1 MKRYLIILVL
11 GVASLISCTN
21 RTATVDFPTWEE
33 YSAIDFTNPPAEFQ
47 AAIDLWSD
55 ASNHALCVNEA
66 NELSYDIEVL
76 REFGIPE
83 EFAQKAI
90 EDKHREWIETITPML
105 ENLEAMGFPKTAED
119 LLLSAKKATG
129 IIPYDEDDDFR
140 VISFQ

>member
-33 YSAIDFTNPPAEFQ
+33 YSAIDFTNPPTEFQ
-47 AAIDLWSD
+47 AAIDLWGE
-55 ASNHALCVNEA
+55 ASNHALCLNED

-90 EDKHREWIETITPML
+90 ADKHKDWVETMIPML
-105 ENLEAMGFPKTAED
+105 ENLEAMGFPKTPED
-119 LLLSAKKATG
+119 LLLNAKKAAG
-129 IIPYDEDDDFR
+129 LIPYDEDDNFR

>member
-1 MKRYLIILVL
+1 MVL

-47 AAIDLWSD
+47 AAIDLWGE
-55 ASNHALCVNEA
+55 ASNHALCLNED

-90 EDKHREWIETITPML
+90 EDKHREWIETMIPML
-105 ENLEAMGFPKTAED
+105 ENLEAMGFPKTPEE
-119 LLLSAKKATG
+119 LLLNAKKATG
-129 IIPYDEDDDFR
+129 IIPYDEDDNFR